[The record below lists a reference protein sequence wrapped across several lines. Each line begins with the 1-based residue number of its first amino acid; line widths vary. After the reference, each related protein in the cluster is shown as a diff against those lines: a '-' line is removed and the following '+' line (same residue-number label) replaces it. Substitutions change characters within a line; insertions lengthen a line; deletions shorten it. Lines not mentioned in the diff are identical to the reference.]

1 MTADEHW
8 VVLWDPPINKGTVAR
23 VFHDEGKA
31 WSFVR
36 ERLEP
41 SGWPMNV
48 RVIHTNEST
57 WDDSAIPAPAQT
69 KDDRQYPET
78 D

>member
-1 MTADEHW
+1 MADPDRHW
-8 VVLWDPPINKGTVAR
+8 VALWNPPVNKGTVAR
-23 VFHDEGKA
+23 VFHDEEKA

-41 SGWPMNV
+41 TGWPMNV
-48 RVIHTNEST
+48 RVIVSDERHWQDE
-57 WDDSAIPAPAQT
+57 AGQGE
-69 KDDRQYPET
+69 RQYPET